1 MTITAHI
8 PVLLNEAVA
17 GLAIQP
23 DGIYLDGTFGR
34 GGHSAEV
41 LSALGES
48 GRLFAIDQDLAAV
61 DVAQQRFAD
70 DPRFVISHTS
80 FADLPSLCASWG
92 IAGQVDGVLLDIG
105 VSSPQLDDA
114 ERGFSF
120 MNDGPLDMRM
130 NQSAGVSAAE
140 WIASAEAEE
149 MANVIYRYGEEKNSR
164 RIARRIVERREEQAI
179 TTTLQLADI
188 VASASRVRDR
198 KKHPAT
204 RTFQAIRIH
213 INKELE
219 ALEVALQASLDILRP
234 GGRLAVISFHS
245 LEDRIVK
252 HFMREQAQ
260 GRPVKANVAAPRGLP
275 VQREAQTPLQLKLIG
290 KAIKPSEEELLR
302 NPRSRSS
309 VLRIAE
315 KLA

>member
-1 MTITAHI
+1 MNTQAHI
-8 PVLLNEAVA
+8 PVLLSEAIT
-17 GLAIQP
+17 GLSIQAT
-23 DGIYLDGTFGR
+23 GAYLDGTFGR

-41 LSALGES
+41 LAKLGES
-48 GRLFAIDQDLAAV
+48 GRLFAIDQDLAAI
-61 DVAQQRFAD
+61 DVAAQRFAD
-70 DPRFVISHTS
+70 EPRFEIAHSS
-80 FADLPSLCASWG
+80 FAELPSLCESWG

-114 ERGFSF
+114 QRGFSF

-130 NQSAGVSAAE
+130 NQSAGPSAAD
-140 WIASAEAEE
+140 WIASADAEE
-149 MANVIYRYGEEKNSR
+149 IANVIYQYGEEKNSR
-164 RIARRIVERREEQAI
+164 RIARSIVERREESAI
-179 TTTLQLADI
+179 TTTKQLADI

-213 INKELE
+213 INRELE
-219 ALEVALQASLDILRP
+219 VLETALQACLDILKP

-252 HFMREQAQ
+252 NFMREQAQ
-260 GRPVKANVAAPRGLP
+260 GKVAKANLAAPRGLP
-275 VQREAQTPLQLKLIG
+275 VQAEEQADFRLKLIG
-290 KAIKPSEEELLR
+290 KAVKPSEEELLR

>member
-1 MTITAHI
+1 MTASAHI

-23 DGIYLDGTFGR
+23 SGTYLDGTFGR

-41 LSALGES
+41 LSGLNES
-48 GRLFAIDQDLAAV
+48 GRLFAIDQDLTAI
-61 DVAQQRFAD
+61 DVAAQRFAD
-70 DPRFVISHTS
+70 EPRFEIAHSS
-80 FADLPSLCASWG
+80 FAALPSLCDSWG
-92 IAGQVDGVLLDIG
+92 ISSQVDGVLLDIG

-120 MNDGPLDMRM
+120 MSDGPLDMRM
-130 NQSAGVSAAE
+130 NQSAGPSAAD
-140 WIASAEAEE
+140 WVATADAEE
-149 MANVIYRYGEEKNSR
+149 IANVIYQYGEEKNSR
-164 RIARRIVERREEQAI
+164 RIARRIVERREEQPI
-179 TTTLQLADI
+179 TTTKQLADI

-213 INKELE
+213 INRELE
-219 ALEVALQASLDILRP
+219 VLEAALQASLEILKP

-252 HFMREQAQ
+252 NFMREQAQ
-260 GRPVKANVAAPRGLP
+260 GKPSKANIAAPRGLP
-275 VQREAQTPLQLKLIG
+275 VQQEAQTPLRLKLIG

>member
-1 MTITAHI
+1 MTAPAHI
-8 PVLLNEAVA
+8 PVLLNEAVV
-17 GLAIQP
+17 GLAVQP
-23 DGIYLDGTFGR
+23 NGIYLDGTFGR
-34 GGHSAEV
+34 GGHSSEV
-41 LSALGES
+41 LAALGEA
-48 GRLFAIDQDLAAV
+48 GRLFAIDQDLTAI

-70 DPRFVISHTS
+70 EQRFAIAHSS
-80 FADLPSLCASWG
+80 FAELPALCECWG
-92 IAGQVDGVLLDIG
+92 ITGKVDGVLLDIG

-120 MNDGPLDMRM
+120 MNNGPLDMRM
-130 NQSAGVSAAE
+130 NQSAGMSAAE
-140 WIASAEAEE
+140 WVATADAEE
-149 MANVIYRYGEEKNSR
+149 MANVIYQYGEEKNSR
-164 RIARRIVERREEQAI
+164 RIARRIVERREERAI
-179 TTTLQLADI
+179 TTTKQLADI
-188 VASASRVRDR
+188 VASASRARDR

-219 ALEVALQASLDILRP
+219 VLETALQASLGALRP

-252 HFMREQAQ
+252 NFMREQAQ
-260 GRPVKANVAAPRGLP
+260 GKPNKANIAAPRGLP
-275 VQREAQTPLQLKLIG
+275 VQQEVQVPLRFKLIG